1 MKTIGER
8 IKQARNAKHWSAETL
23 ALAAGYKNQSAIG
36 NLENRVG
43 GSGGNKIGEIARIL
57 SVSVDWLMNGPDTD
71 QVPFLPQ
78 QIDVTRAQGKS
89 NTAEPQ
95 GSPLYSVNTQT
106 IWPFEL
112 FDHADWMLLG
122 TKDREEFE
130 NLIAGAILRA
140 RKMRSGT

>member
-8 IKQARNAKHWSAETL
+8 IKQARNAKQWSAETL
-23 ALAAGYKNQSAIG
+23 ALKAGYKNQSAIG

-43 GSGGNKIGEIARIL
+43 GSGGNKIAEIARIL
-57 SVSVDWLMNGPDTD
+57 SVSVDWLMNGPDTG

-78 QIDVTRAQGKS
+78 QIDVSNAKS
-89 NTAEPQ
+89 KTNHTQQQPT
-95 GSPLYSVNTQT
+95 PLYAVNTPE

-112 FDHADWMLLG
+112 FDHADWMLLAP
-122 TKDREEFE
+122 KDREEFE

-140 RKMRSGT
+140 RKIRSGT